1 MLMRVAAL
9 CFVIFAVSGKTA
21 TVHRVLSELSLERGL
36 SNFEYVEINGMRL
49 PEPAQLYTALWK
61 ALTTKQASPAKAC
74 QYLRARFEAKA
85 LTGRASHRPV
95 CVLLV
100 DELDYLLT
108 RQQEVLYNLFDWP
121 TYPGARLV
129 VLGISNVGGEAHGM
143 GMGRTLCHGGFG
155 CWLMEWHN
163 RLAVPFCSVC

>member
-1 MLMRVAAL
+1 MLLHVL
-9 CFVIFAVSGKTA
+9 VWLFPGKTA

-36 SNFEYVEINGMRL
+36 GNFEYVEINGMRL

-74 QYLRARFEAKA
+74 QYLRTRFESKA
-85 LTGRASHRPV
+85 QGRASNRPV

-129 VLGISNVGGEAHGM
+129 VLGISNV
-143 GMGRTLCHGGFG
+143 RV
-155 CWLMEWHN
+155 LMPTM
-163 RLAVPFCSVC
+163 RGYMRMIRALTIYLV